1 MKLTFVLR
9 EDLLELCAAAAC
21 IYSAYFAWRLEEPLG
36 LAFALLFG
44 AGGAYFYLKKNRARW
59 CARCNRLMTYGTE
72 PAQSS
77 SDFEVTY
84 TCPQCGRKNK
94 AGIETE
100 NPSQ

>member
-44 AGGAYFYLKKNRARW
+44 AGAPIS
-59 CARCNRLMTYGTE
+59 T
-72 PAQSS
+72 
-77 SDFEVTY
+77 
-84 TCPQCGRKNK
+84 
-94 AGIETE
+94 
-100 NPSQ
+100 